1 MFPRTRR
8 SSTITAAIFA
18 AVAIVVLSAGHAFA
32 AEKEVVPPP
41 LPFTGVS
48 LKVASAT
55 VPPGGILQFQLF
67 LTEPKPLSHASTQPT
82 MPASS
87 GPVRGISLNDPTG
100 QAVGAA
106 VIDGADVQIAVTSP
120 DFTLGTDVAYPLLTI
135 AAPVRADALPGT
147 QARLDLDLG
156 SSFFLDPLGQPY
168 GQELAPG
175 LFTVGG
181 ATSINDV
188 VPGGGF
194 VPNGGTV
201 SILGLG
207 FDETSKVQINEVL
220 IASTQLISP
229 NQIDVV
235 LAQDAVMDAR
245 RVRVTTGAETVTYYS
260 YLRTATVGRSFRS
273 LLARTYPLFSR
284 RTYSLATLPLTKSKT
299 QFTGLAVQN
308 ASSTAAVVTLELL
321 SSAQQVLQTVSFSLA
336 GMSKITRDLGEFFP
350 INFGGVAVRVT
361 ASQPVQMLGLLGDA
375 ANNTVVPVI
384 P

>member
-1 MFPRTRR
+1 M
-8 SSTITAAIFA
+8 IIAAIFA
-18 AVAIVVLSAGHAFA
+18 AVALFLISAVNAFA
-32 AEKEVVPPP
+32 VARAKEVAPPP
-41 LPFTGVS
+41 PVFTGVS

-55 VPPGGILQFQLF
+55 VPPGGMLQFQLF
-67 LTEPKPLSHASTQPT
+67 LTEPKPLSTSSTQST
-82 MPASS
+82 MPSS
-87 GPVRGISLNDPTG
+87 AGPVRGISLNDPTG
-100 QAVGAA
+100 QAAGAA
-106 VIDGADVQIAVTSP
+106 VIDFDDVRITMISP
-120 DFTLGTDVAYPLLTI
+120 DFMLGTDVAYPLLTI
-135 AAPVRADALPGT
+135 AAPIRADALPGT
-147 QARLDLDLG
+147 QARLGLDLG

-181 ATSINDV
+181 ATSISDV
-188 VPGGGF
+188 VPGGGL

-201 SILGLG
+201 SILGMG

-260 YLRTATVGRSFRS
+260 YPRTAAMGRSFRS
-273 LLARTYPLFSR
+273 LLAKTYPLFSR
-284 RTYSLATLPLTKSKT
+284 QTYSLATLPWMKSKT
-299 QFTGLAVQN
+299 QFTGLALQN
-308 ASSTAAVVTLELL
+308 ASSPSAVVTLELL
-321 SSAQQVLQTVSFSLA
+321 SPAQQVLQTVSFSLA
-336 GMSKITRDLGEFFP
+336 GRSKIVRDLGEFFP

-361 ASQPVQMLGLLGDA
+361 ASQPVQMLGLLGDS